1 MLCAALRLSPT
12 TRIGAVATG
21 LLAKAI
27 PGASR
32 ESVSS
37 HKASAPYRSVLSR
50 IRRFLIDILAPRSST
65 RTAID
70 VREVGKSV
78 SGPEGTL
85 HILDNVS
92 LTVSEGDSIAI
103 VGASG
108 SGKTTLLGLLAGL
121 DLPSRGS
128 IALSGQDLGQLD
140 EEARAALRAR
150 EVGFVFQSFHL
161 LPALT
166 AEENIALPLELAGRE
181 DPARVRE
188 VLEAVGLSA
197 RARHYPRQL
206 SGGEQ
211 QRVALARAFVA
222 RPRILFADE
231 PTGSLDQATGAQI
244 SDLLF
249 ALNATSDTTL
259 VLVTH
264 DMTLAQRCHHIYRID
279 SSRLHAQ
286 TGSAA

>member
-1 MLCAALRLSPT
+1 M
-12 TRIGAVATG
+12 
-21 LLAKAI
+21 
-27 PGASR
+27 
-32 ESVSS
+32 
-37 HKASAPYRSVLSR
+37 
-50 IRRFLIDILAPRSST
+50 
-65 RTAID
+65 
-70 VREVGKSV
+70 
-78 SGPEGTL
+78 
-85 HILDNVS
+85 
-92 LTVSEGDSIAI
+92 TVSEGDSIAI

-128 IALSGQDLGQLD
+128 IALSGQQLGQLD

-188 VLEAVGLSA
+188 VLDAVGLSA

-222 RPRILFADE
+222 KPRILFADE
-231 PTGSLDQATGAQI
+231 PTGSLDQTTGAQI

-264 DMTLAQRCHHIYRID
+264 DMTLAQRCNHIYRID
-279 SSRLHAQ
+279 SGRLHAQ
-286 TGSAA
+286 PGSAA

>member
-1 MLCAALRLSPT
+1 M
-12 TRIGAVATG
+12 
-21 LLAKAI
+21 
-27 PGASR
+27 
-32 ESVSS
+32 
-37 HKASAPYRSVLSR
+37 
-50 IRRFLIDILAPRSST
+50 
-65 RTAID
+65 
-70 VREVGKSV
+70 
-78 SGPEGTL
+78 
-85 HILDNVS
+85 
-92 LTVSEGDSIAI
+92 TVSEGDSIAI

-279 SSRLHAQ
+279 SGRLHAQ

>member
-1 MLCAALRLSPT
+1 M
-12 TRIGAVATG
+12 
-21 LLAKAI
+21 
-27 PGASR
+27 
-32 ESVSS
+32 
-37 HKASAPYRSVLSR
+37 
-50 IRRFLIDILAPRSST
+50 
-65 RTAID
+65 
-70 VREVGKSV
+70 
-78 SGPEGTL
+78 
-85 HILDNVS
+85 
-92 LTVSEGDSIAI
+92 TVSEGDSIAI

-121 DLPSRGS
+121 DLPTRGS
-128 IALSGQDLGQLD
+128 IALSGQNLGQLD

-222 RPRILFADE
+222 KPRILFADE
-231 PTGSLDQATGAQI
+231 PTGSLDQTTGAQI

-279 SSRLHAQ
+279 SGRLHAQ
-286 TGSAA
+286 PGSAA

>member
-1 MLCAALRLSPT
+1 M
-12 TRIGAVATG
+12 
-21 LLAKAI
+21 
-27 PGASR
+27 
-32 ESVSS
+32 
-37 HKASAPYRSVLSR
+37 
-50 IRRFLIDILAPRSST
+50 
-65 RTAID
+65 
-70 VREVGKSV
+70 
-78 SGPEGTL
+78 
-85 HILDNVS
+85 
-92 LTVSEGDSIAI
+92 TVSEGDSIAI

-231 PTGSLDQATGAQI
+231 PTGSLDQATSAQI

-264 DMTLAQRCHHIYRID
+264 DMSLAQRCRHIYRID
-279 SSRLHAQ
+279 SGRLHAQ
-286 TGSAA
+286 TGPAA

>member
-1 MLCAALRLSPT
+1 MT
-12 TRIGAVATG
+12 VHEGQ
-21 LLAKAI
+21 
-27 PGASR
+27 
-32 ESVSS
+32 SV
-37 HKASAPYRSVLSR
+37 
-50 IRRFLIDILAPRSST
+50 
-65 RTAID
+65 
-70 VREVGKSV
+70 
-78 SGPEGTL
+78 
-85 HILDNVS
+85 
-92 LTVSEGDSIAI
+92 AI

-121 DLPSRGS
+121 DLPSRGQITLAGS
-128 IALSGQDLGQLD
+128 TLGELD
-140 EEARAALRAR
+140 EEARAQLRAR

-188 VLEAVGLSA
+188 VLERGGLTH
-197 RARHYPRQL
+197 RPRHYPRQL

-231 PTGSLDQATGAQI
+231 PTGSLDQSTGQQI

-264 DMTLAQRCHHIYRID
+264 DLRLAQRCEHIYRLD
-279 SSRLHAQ
+279 QGRLVDADGLHA
-286 TGSAA
+286 

>member
-1 MLCAALRLSPT
+1 M
-12 TRIGAVATG
+12 
-21 LLAKAI
+21 
-27 PGASR
+27 
-32 ESVSS
+32 
-37 HKASAPYRSVLSR
+37 
-50 IRRFLIDILAPRSST
+50 APRSST

-128 IALSGQDLGQLD
+128 IVLAGQDLGQLD
-140 EEARAALRAR
+140 EEARAALRSR
-150 EVGFVFQSFHL
+150 DVGFVFQSFHL

-264 DMTLAQRCHHIYRID
+264 DMSLAQRCRHIYRID
-279 SSRLHAQ
+279 SGRLHAQ
-286 TGSAA
+286 TGPAA

>member
-1 MLCAALRLSPT
+1 M
-12 TRIGAVATG
+12 
-21 LLAKAI
+21 
-27 PGASR
+27 
-32 ESVSS
+32 
-37 HKASAPYRSVLSR
+37 
-50 IRRFLIDILAPRSST
+50 
-65 RTAID
+65 
-70 VREVGKSV
+70 
-78 SGPEGTL
+78 
-85 HILDNVS
+85 
-92 LTVSEGDSIAI
+92 TVSEGDSIAI

-128 IALSGQDLGQLD
+128 IALSGQQLGQLD

-222 RPRILFADE
+222 KPRILFADE
-231 PTGSLDQATGAQI
+231 PTGSLDQTTGAQI

-264 DMTLAQRCHHIYRID
+264 DMTLAQRCNHIYRID
-279 SSRLHAQ
+279 SGRLHAQ
-286 TGSAA
+286 PGSAA

>member
-1 MLCAALRLSPT
+1 M
-12 TRIGAVATG
+12 
-21 LLAKAI
+21 
-27 PGASR
+27 
-32 ESVSS
+32 
-37 HKASAPYRSVLSR
+37 
-50 IRRFLIDILAPRSST
+50 
-65 RTAID
+65 
-70 VREVGKSV
+70 
-78 SGPEGTL
+78 
-85 HILDNVS
+85 
-92 LTVSEGDSIAI
+92 TVSEGDSIAI

-222 RPRILFADE
+222 KPRILFADE
-231 PTGSLDQATGAQI
+231 PTGSLDQTTGAQI

-279 SSRLHAQ
+279 SGRLHAQ
-286 TGSAA
+286 PGSAA

>member
-1 MLCAALRLSPT
+1 M
-12 TRIGAVATG
+12 
-21 LLAKAI
+21 
-27 PGASR
+27 
-32 ESVSS
+32 
-37 HKASAPYRSVLSR
+37 
-50 IRRFLIDILAPRSST
+50 
-65 RTAID
+65 
-70 VREVGKSV
+70 
-78 SGPEGTL
+78 
-85 HILDNVS
+85 S

-140 EEARAALRAR
+140 EETRAALRAR

-264 DMTLAQRCHHIYRID
+264 DMTLAQRCKHIYRID
-279 SSRLHAQ
+279 SGRLHAQ
-286 TGSAA
+286 TGPAA

>member
-1 MLCAALRLSPT
+1 M
-12 TRIGAVATG
+12 
-21 LLAKAI
+21 
-27 PGASR
+27 
-32 ESVSS
+32 
-37 HKASAPYRSVLSR
+37 
-50 IRRFLIDILAPRSST
+50 
-65 RTAID
+65 
-70 VREVGKSV
+70 
-78 SGPEGTL
+78 
-85 HILDNVS
+85 S

-264 DMTLAQRCHHIYRID
+264 DMTLAQRCKHIYRID
-279 SSRLHAQ
+279 SGRLHAQ
-286 TGSAA
+286 TGPAA

>member
-1 MLCAALRLSPT
+1 M
-12 TRIGAVATG
+12 
-21 LLAKAI
+21 
-27 PGASR
+27 
-32 ESVSS
+32 
-37 HKASAPYRSVLSR
+37 
-50 IRRFLIDILAPRSST
+50 APRSST

-85 HILDNVS
+85 HILDNIS

-128 IALSGQDLGQLD
+128 IALSGQQLGQLD

-222 RPRILFADE
+222 KPRILFADE

-264 DMTLAQRCHHIYRID
+264 DMTLAQRCNHIYRID
-279 SSRLHAQ
+279 SGRLHAQ
-286 TGSAA
+286 PGSAA

>member
-1 MLCAALRLSPT
+1 M
-12 TRIGAVATG
+12 
-21 LLAKAI
+21 
-27 PGASR
+27 
-32 ESVSS
+32 
-37 HKASAPYRSVLSR
+37 
-50 IRRFLIDILAPRSST
+50 
-65 RTAID
+65 
-70 VREVGKSV
+70 
-78 SGPEGTL
+78 
-85 HILDNVS
+85 
-92 LTVSEGDSIAI
+92 TVSEGDSIAI

-128 IALSGQDLGQLD
+128 IALSGQELGQLD

-181 DPARVRE
+181 DSARVRE

-222 RPRILFADE
+222 KPRILFADE

-264 DMTLAQRCHHIYRID
+264 DMTLAQRCNHIYRID
-279 SSRLHAQ
+279 SGRLHAQ
-286 TGSAA
+286 PGSAA

>member
-1 MLCAALRLSPT
+1 MT
-12 TRIGAVATG
+12 VHEG
-21 LLAKAI
+21 
-27 PGASR
+27 
-32 ESVSS
+32 ESV
-37 HKASAPYRSVLSR
+37 
-50 IRRFLIDILAPRSST
+50 
-65 RTAID
+65 
-70 VREVGKSV
+70 
-78 SGPEGTL
+78 
-85 HILDNVS
+85 
-92 LTVSEGDSIAI
+92 AI

-121 DLPSRGS
+121 DLPSHGT
-128 IALSGQDLGQLD
+128 IALAGAELNTLD
-140 EEARAALRAR
+140 EEARAQLRAR

-188 VLEAVGLSA
+188 VLEQVGLGHRS
-197 RARHYPRQL
+197 RHYPRQL

-231 PTGSLDQATGAQI
+231 PTGSLDQTTGQQI

-264 DMTLAQRCHHIYRID
+264 DLRLAQRCERIYQLD
-279 SSRLHAQ
+279 GGRLAD
-286 TGSAA
+286 TVAGAGAGA

>member
-1 MLCAALRLSPT
+1 MT
-12 TRIGAVATG
+12 V
-21 LLAKAI
+21 
-27 PGASR
+27 
-32 ESVSS
+32 
-37 HKASAPYRSVLSR
+37 H
-50 IRRFLIDILAPRSST
+50 
-65 RTAID
+65 
-70 VREVGKSV
+70 
-78 SGPEGTL
+78 EG
-85 HILDNVS
+85 
-92 LTVSEGDSIAI
+92 ESIAI

-121 DLPSRGS
+121 DLPSRGRVTLAGS
-128 IALSGQDLGQLD
+128 DLNALD
-140 EEARAALRAR
+140 EEDRAQLRAR

-181 DPARVRE
+181 DATRVRE
-188 VLEAVGLSA
+188 VLAQVGLTH

-222 RPRILFADE
+222 KPRILFADE
-231 PTGSLDQATGAQI
+231 PTGSLDQATGQQI

-249 ALNATSDTTL
+249 TLNATSDTTL

-264 DMTLAQRCHHIYRID
+264 DLRLAQRCQRIYRLD
-279 SSRLHAQ
+279 GGRLVD
-286 TGSAA
+286 SAAGVSA